1 MPLLAQLAELR
12 KKAREEAKRLEEM
25 MIKNPETQEWRSYM
39 KAKDRKLKIKIQ
51 REGGGKG
58 GGFEEGG
65 MTEQKEKVTKRP
77 KTEASER
84 QQRLERRREKHKI
97 VAKTVKQ

>member
-1 MPLLAQLAELR
+1 
-12 KKAREEAKRLEEM
+12 
-25 MIKNPETQEWRSYM
+25 
-39 KAKDRKLKIKIQ
+39 
-51 REGGGKG
+51 
-58 GGFEEGG
+58 